1 MKLQR
6 TPSSVTKE
14 DHKDSDTVKK
24 ETFLWITVDNA
35 MLERQH
41 ATVGHKY
48 PIAVAIDH
56 DG

>member
-1 MKLQR
+1 VKLQR